1 VNKVFPDLP
10 SNASRAKSS
19 SCRPSES
26 EQTSRRD
33 INQTIDD
40 IAGFKESNLSHL
52 MNVNTKGETSRRATF
67 EPLIRNNRNRI
78 NRNNGQLLSRRTSR
92 QHSNLSDLSE
102 VDNTHTLRMKRDSI
116 EEGASPSSS
125 TNNEL

>member
-1 VNKVFPDLP
+1 
-10 SNASRAKSS
+10 
-19 SCRPSES
+19 
-26 EQTSRRD
+26 
-33 INQTIDD
+33 
-40 IAGFKESNLSHL
+40 